1 MDTYLDKHRT
11 KSKMRHRVRSHRV
24 RSQRETDRERDIERL
39 VYNEKDIHVGSQKL
53 RIKEGIGN

>member
-39 VYNEKDIHVGSQKL
+39 VYNEKDIHL
-53 RIKEGIGN
+53 